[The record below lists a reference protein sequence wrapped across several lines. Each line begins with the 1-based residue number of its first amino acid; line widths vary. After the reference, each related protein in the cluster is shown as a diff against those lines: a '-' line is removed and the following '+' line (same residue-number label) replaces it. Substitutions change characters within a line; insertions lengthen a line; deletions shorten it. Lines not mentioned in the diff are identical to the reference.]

1 MTEIEPT
8 AASRRS
14 IRPGGWFGI
23 FGDQASVLLPPSE
36 KRRVAALWELVD
48 DGAGFDE
55 VLDAL
60 LAHGLRDLPGFV
72 LLSETAGPVKIV
84 LRGPV
89 RATFWTEDDEITLD
103 GSVAATW
110 VERSLD
116 GVVRSVIEVEEA
128 PEGSELTVAAGL
140 VRVARV
146 DDPPVDTESKVGD
159 VPAPAPTP
167 SPVPLPADEAVGRP
181 VEEPADGVDEV
192 DIDSEDSTGLEDES
206 EAEPEPTVEPEVLPE
221 PAIEPEPA
229 PASYE
234 EETVAFD
241 VVDQQVADLPE
252 PEPAPAPSVEPEVHP
267 DPAAPAPFAWDRP
280 PVAPVARVVP
290 PVVPPVTPPLVEP
303 DSQSDGQPDGQPA
316 GGHDGMTGAAEWDD
330 HDFDRRPPGIPGQ
343 QQAPSV
349 VSRPVA
355 RLVISSGESI
365 EVDRAVIVGR
375 APEARRFSSSE
386 QPRLVTV
393 PSPHQEISSTH
404 LEIRPGSGA
413 DHGSAVVTDLGSTN
427 GSVLVQPGLPPEDLQ
442 PGIAVQLIPGAII
455 DLGDGVTIQVTN
467 P

>member
-1 MTEIEPT
+1 MTETEPT
-8 AASRRS
+8 ATSRRS

-72 LLSETAGPVKIV
+72 LLSETDGPVKIV

-89 RATFWTEDDEITLD
+89 RATFWTEDDEISLD

-110 VERSLD
+110 VERSLE

-128 PEGSELTVAAGL
+128 PVGSELTVPAGL

-146 DDPPVDTESKVGD
+146 DDPPVTAAE
-159 VPAPAPTP
+159 VPA
-167 SPVPLPADEAVGRP
+167 LAVAP
-181 VEEPADGVDEV
+181 VEQPVDASE
-192 DIDSEDSTGLEDES
+192 IDSGDATGF
-206 EAEPEPTVEPEVLPE
+206 EAEPEPSVEPELLPE
-221 PAIEPEPA
+221 LEPELEPEPVAAAA
-229 PASYE
+229 PYE
-234 EETVAFD
+234 EETVAFSLAGEP
-241 VVDQQVADLPE
+241 VADE
-252 PEPAPAPSVEPEVHP
+252 EP

-280 PVAPVARVVP
+280 PAPEAPPPMPPPTPPVAAP
-290 PVVPPVTPPLVEP
+290 PASSE
-303 DSQSDGQPDGQPA
+303 GE
-316 GGHDGMTGAAEWDD
+316 HDGLTGAAD
-330 HDFDRRPPGIPGQ
+330 HRELDRRQPGIPGQ
-343 QQAPSV
+343 PQPPSV
-349 VSRPVA
+349 VSTPVA
-355 RLVISSGESI
+355 RLVISSGETV

-375 APEARRFSSSE
+375 APEARRFSSTE

-404 LEIRPGSGA
+404 LEVRPGAGA
-413 DHGSAVVTDLGSTN
+413 DHGSAVVTDMGSTN
-427 GSVLVQPGLPPEDLQ
+427 GTVLVQPGLPPEALQ

-455 DLGDGVTIQVTN
+455 DLGDGVTIQVTR